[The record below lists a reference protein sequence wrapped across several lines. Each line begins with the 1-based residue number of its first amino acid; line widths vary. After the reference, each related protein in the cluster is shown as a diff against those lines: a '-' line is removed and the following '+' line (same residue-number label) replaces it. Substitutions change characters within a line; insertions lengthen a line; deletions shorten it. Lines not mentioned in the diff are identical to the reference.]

1 MSKIILITCKIE
13 PAILPVAKKTEI
25 IGRTCSICKH
35 IKIGDVLK
43 QLNIDKNDLDEDCQ
57 GCLGSEVTECK

>member
-25 IGRTCSICKH
+25 IGGIVQGITVPLHNRTKPRFIA
-35 IKIGDVLK
+35 
-43 QLNIDKNDLDEDCQ
+43 Q
-57 GCLGSEVTECK
+57 